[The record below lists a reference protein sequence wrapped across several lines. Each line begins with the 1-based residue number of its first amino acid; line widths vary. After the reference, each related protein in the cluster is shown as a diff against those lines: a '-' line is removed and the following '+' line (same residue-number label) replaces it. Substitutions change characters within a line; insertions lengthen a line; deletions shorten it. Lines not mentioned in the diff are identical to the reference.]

1 MESKT
6 ITLNDAAREKIKKGV
21 DVLASTVGVTLGPKG
36 RNVIIDKEHGQPIS
50 TKDGVTVAKEIN
62 LQDPVENV
70 GAQMVKEAASRTANA
85 AGDGTTTSTVL
96 AQAIYSEGL
105 RYLKSGINPVEMK
118 RGMDK
123 AVSVI
128 IDELE
133 ELSVQITTTDEVC
146 SVGTISANNDV
157 EIGQLIASA
166 MDKVGKDGVITV
178 EESKTADTKLEIV
191 EGMQFDRGY
200 ISPYFATDQN
210 TMQATLEEP
219 YILLYDKKVTA
230 VKEILSILEQVSK
243 TGKPL
248 LIVCESLAD
257 EALAALIVN
266 HVRGTIKVCA
276 VKAPEF
282 GDRRVQTMEDLAV
295 LTAGTFI
302 NEHKGLKL
310 EKSTLQHLGRARTVT
325 VTKDKTTIIDG
336 AGSQEEIEQRITEIK
351 TQIEKSESD
360 YELEKLQSRLAKL
373 TGGVAVLHIGAHT
386 EVEMKEKKDRVDDAL
401 HATKAAVEEGIV
413 PGGGVALLMAIHN
426 ANQLEGIGDNEE
438 QKLGVQIIRKA
449 CEAPFRLIM
458 DNAGLNAEVIL
469 SKIDIPTS
477 NNVMGYDVRNA
488 KVVNMVQEGIIDPTK
503 VTRTA
508 LENASSVAGVLLTT
522 EAVITTIKD
531 EKENQQSNMMY

>member
-1 MESKT
+1 
-6 ITLNDAAREKIKKGV
+6 V
-21 DVLASTVGVTLGPKG
+21 
-36 RNVIIDKEHGQPIS
+36 
-50 TKDGVTVAKEIN
+50 
-62 LQDPVENV
+62 
-70 GAQMVKEAASRTANA
+70 
-85 AGDGTTTSTVL
+85 
-96 AQAIYSEGL
+96 
-105 RYLKSGINPVEMK
+105 
-118 RGMDK
+118 
-123 AVSVI
+123 
-128 IDELE
+128 
-133 ELSVQITTTDEVC
+133 
-146 SVGTISANNDV
+146 
-157 EIGQLIASA
+157 
-166 MDKVGKDGVITV
+166 
-178 EESKTADTKLEIV
+178 
-191 EGMQFDRGY
+191 
-200 ISPYFATDQN
+200 
-210 TMQATLEEP
+210 
-219 YILLYDKKVTA
+219 
-230 VKEILSILEQVSK
+230 
-243 TGKPL
+243 
-248 LIVCESLAD
+248 
-257 EALAALIVN
+257 
-266 HVRGTIKVCA
+266 
-276 VKAPEF
+276 
-282 GDRRVQTMEDLAV
+282 
-295 LTAGTFI
+295 
-302 NEHKGLKL
+302 
-310 EKSTLQHLGRARTVT
+310 TLQHLGRARTVT

-351 TQIEKSESD
+351 SQIEKSESD

-426 ANQLEGIGDNEE
+426 ANQLEDIGDNEE

-477 NNVMGYDVRNA
+477 HNVMGYDVRNA

>member
-1 MESKT
+1 MENKK
-6 ITLNDAAREKIKKGV
+6 ITLNDSAREKVKKGV
-21 DVLASTVGVTLGPKG
+21 DILASTVGVTLGPKG

-62 LQDPVENV
+62 LEDPVENV

-96 AQAIYSEGL
+96 AQSIYSEGL

-123 AVSVI
+123 AVNAIV
-128 IDELE
+128 DKLE
-133 ELSVQITTTDEVC
+133 EMSVHITTTEEVC
-146 SVGTISANNDV
+146 SVGTISANNDE
-157 EIGQLIASA
+157 EIGKLIAAA
-166 MDKVGKDGVITV
+166 MDAVGKDGVITV
-178 EESKTADTKLEIV
+178 EESRTADTKLEIV
-191 EGMQFDRGY
+191 EGMQFERGY

-219 YILLYDKKVTA
+219 YILLYDKKVTN

-248 LIVCESLAD
+248 LMVCESLAD

-282 GDRRVQTMEDLAV
+282 GDKRTHVMEDLAV
-295 LTAGTFI
+295 LTGGTFI
-302 NEHKGLKL
+302 NEQKGLKL
-310 EKSTLQHLGRARTVT
+310 EKTTLQHLGKARTVT
-325 VTKDKTTIIDG
+325 ITKDKTTIIDG
-336 AGSQEEIEQRITEIK
+336 AGSAEDIESRVTEIK
-351 TQIEKSESD
+351 TQIEKADSD

-386 EVEMKEKKDRVDDAL
+386 ELEMKEKKDRVDDAL

-426 ANQLEGIGDNEE
+426 ANNLEGIGDNEE
-438 QKLGVQIIRKA
+438 QRLGVQIIRKA

-458 DNAGLNAEVIL
+458 ENAGLNAEVIL
-469 SKIDIPTS
+469 SKIDIPTAKNS
-477 NNVMGYDVRNA
+477 IGYDVRNA
-488 KVVNMVQEGIIDPTK
+488 EVVNMIDRGIIDPAK

-531 EKENQQSNMMY
+531 KENQQSNMMY